1 MVDKNLSIYEMNNPS
16 HGFDP
21 VTINVKIQGNNNL
34 VFIKNVA
41 YVYVHR
47 ISREENSSRFYSAT
61 RKLFL
66 NI

>member
-1 MVDKNLSIYEMNNPS
+1 MVDKNLSIYAMNNPS

-47 ISREENSSRFYSAT
+47 ISWEENSF
-61 RKLFL
+61 
-66 NI
+66 